1 MKYHTIITC
10 INFVDYLEFVYHYN
24 KDIIHNI
31 SILSSTTDK
40 LTKKFCLDNNIFLYQ
55 TDTFFKNNNP
65 INRAAATNE
74 FLLCHKERLK
84 NDDWILF
91 TDADIIFTD
100 PIHRI
105 KTLLNKNIIS
115 NNNVVSCPRKIYIDH
130 ANYPDGKHT
139 IENIG
144 FFGYFQ
150 FFHKST
156 ILPELENNIAP
167 LPENIDVSKHDM
179 FFVSKYWQTRPDKKI
194 YLPDVYAI
202 HCGSIGTHWQ
212 GRKYDKKL

>member
-1 MKYHTIITC
+1 MNYHTIITC
-10 INFVDYLEFVYHYN
+10 INFIDYLEFVYHYN
-24 KDIIHNI
+24 KHIIHNI

-40 LTKKFCLDNNIFLYQ
+40 LTEKFCLDNNIFLYQ

-91 TDADIIFTD
+91 TDADIIFVD
-100 PIHRI
+100 PINRI
-105 KTLLNKNIIS
+105 KTLLNKHIFSENNII
-115 NNNVVSCPRKIYIDH
+115 SCPRKIYTDH
-130 ANYPDGKHT
+130 TNYPDGEYT
-139 IENIG
+139 IENVG

-150 FFHKST
+150 FFHKSI

-167 LPENIDVSKHDM
+167 LPENIDVSQHDM
-179 FFVSKYWQTRPDKKI
+179 HFVSKYWQTQPDKKI
-194 YLPDVYAI
+194 Y
-202 HCGSIGTHWQ
+202 
-212 GRKYDKKL
+212 